1 MKEGYQMEREVL
13 KKKKFPHKLD
23 HYLHLVLAK
32 YNGEFVTWEF
42 NSDTGE
48 YFYGH
53 YFDALAK
60 AEVDFDKR
68 YNELAR

>member
-1 MKEGYQMEREVL
+1 
-13 KKKKFPHKLD
+13 
-23 HYLHLVLAK
+23 LAK